1 MSFED
6 ALTFAEGDLRQN
18 WEQLLL
24 EFEEGE

>member
-18 WEQLLL
+18 WERCLL
-24 EFEEGE
+24 EFQEGI